1 MRQSNHLKILFSCL
15 IVFVLLAAYS
25 TLYMVNKSVREKL
38 FAEAANT
45 LSEIL
50 QQQAYN
56 FSSKIKSDIH
66 LLRTLAAMYSD
77 AHVAMGED
85 DARRLLWNEI
95 SNSDFEYIMI
105 ADLTG
110 RAIRSDGADANI
122 SDRDYFK
129 RALKGETVVSDPIIS
144 KFRNATIIAVA
155 TPLYTDEW
163 ITGVL
168 VGSYDAKK
176 FDKLLL
182 SSFNGNGYAYI
193 IDDLG
198 KIISK
203 TQNAHSLTTT
213 DNLFD
218 VYSEANFYGHDG
230 FELMK
235 QKLFNDESGL
245 IQYEYN
251 DHKRVA
257 EFGYV
262 GINNWNI
269 VVVVPEEVIYKTL
282 NEVTKIMATL
292 TAVILFGSVLASLY
306 VIGSQRKHMNEL
318 WRMAYTDEL
327 TGIRNLS
334 KFKLDA
340 KQMLENRPDAHYMMA
355 KLDVEN
361 FQLINEI
368 CGFAEGDNLLKGLS
382 KALGETLNP
391 DTDVY
396 GRVNADMFVAL
407 VNLTQPDAVH
417 ALHEKFMDNVTNK
430 LGKKRRFK
438 LVIPIGRYFLDTGE
452 TDVAKIFEKV
462 NFAHRLAKQS
472 ESKICDFDDSVRNM
486 AIKESEI
493 ESMMEDALRNEE
505 FKVFL
510 QSKHRLTDG
519 GINGCEAL
527 VRWRHGDKDVMYPG
541 EFIHIFEQNGFI
553 TMLDMYMF
561 EKSCAIIADWIASD
575 IEPIPVSVNFSRLH
589 LSNPDFVSTLRDIAD
604 KYDVPHNLLEI
615 EITETAIQTNEE
627 VIIKVINSL
636 HAYGFAMSMDDFGS
650 GYSSLGLLKNIPVD
664 AIKIDRQFFINNNDT
679 QRANAVI
686 AKVIDLAKTLHMVT
700 VAEGIETDE
709 QVELLRIL
717 GCDSIQSYYF
727 ARPIP
732 ADDFK
737 KVLQGTND

>member
-1 MRQSNHLKILFSCL
+1 MRQSNQLKILFSCL
-15 IVFVLLAAYS
+15 MVLVLLAAY
-25 TLYMVNKSVREKL
+25 TALYMVNKSVKEKL
-38 FAEAANT
+38 LTEAANT
-45 LSEIL
+45 LTEIL

-56 FSSKIKSDIH
+56 FSSKVKSDIH
-66 LLRTLAAMYSD
+66 LLKTLAAMYSD
-77 AHVAMGED
+77 AHVTIGD
-85 DARRLLWNEI
+85 GDARQLVWDEI
-95 SNSDFEYIMI
+95 TNSDFEYIMI
-105 ADLTG
+105 SDLSG
-110 RAIRSDGADANI
+110 DAVRSDGAIANI
-122 SDRDYFK
+122 ADRDYFK
-129 RALKGETVVSDPIIS
+129 RALKGETVVSDPIAS
-144 KFRNATIIAVA
+144 KFRNATIIAIA

-168 VGSYDAKK
+168 VGSYDASKL
-176 FDKLLL
+176 DQLLL

-193 IDDLG
+193 INNLG

-203 TQNAHSLTTT
+203 TQNAHSLSTT

-218 VYSEANFYGHDG
+218 VYSHARFYESDG

-235 QKLFNDESGL
+235 QKLFADESGL

-251 DHKRVA
+251 DNKRVA
-257 EFGYV
+257 RFGNV
-262 GINNWNI
+262 GVNNWNI

-282 NEVTKIMATL
+282 NEITKIMATL
-292 TAVILFGSVLASLY
+292 TVVILFGSVLVSLY
-306 VIGSQRKHMNEL
+306 VIGTQRKHMTVL

-327 TGIRNLS
+327 TGVRNLS

-340 KQMLENRPDAHYMMA
+340 KTMLEKRPDAQYVMA

-382 KALGETLNP
+382 EALGETLNP

-396 GRVNADMFVAL
+396 GRVSADMFVAL
-407 VNLTQPDAVH
+407 VSIPQPDAVH
-417 ALHEKFMDNVTNK
+417 ALHERFLDNVAKK

-438 LVIPIGRYFLDTGE
+438 LVIPIGRYFLDKGE

-472 ESKICDFDDSVRNM
+472 ESKICDFDDSVRSM

-493 ESMMEDALRNEE
+493 ESKMEDALRNEE

-527 VRWRHGDKDVMYPG
+527 VRWRHDDKDVMYPG

-561 EKSCAIIADWIASD
+561 EHSCAILADWIASD

-627 VIIKVINSL
+627 AIIKVINSL

-732 ADDFK
+732 AEEFK